1 MKMYYIIRKIESY
14 NIRLF
19 HGVMVA
25 RQFLALQVQVRSL
38 MKQLL
43 VSLLIHFVYIGRILT
58 SRI

>member
-25 RQFLALQVQVRSL
+25 RQFLALQVQYL